1 MWSDLTLLLNQSF
14 SWCSNIIVLYFTN
27 GILAFAFAIWIIRK
41 VSKII
46 EHLLY

>member
-1 MWSDLTLLLNQSF
+1 MWNDLTLLLEQSF
-14 SWCSNIIVLYFTN
+14 SWCSNIIVLYFTS
-27 GILAFAFAIWIIRK
+27 GILSFAFAIWAIRK